1 MIPIKRAIWTIIGL
15 LIDFCLLR
23 CSHPRSKAEGIRKI
37 LIDGILCRV
46 WKMKAS
52 AKDGEGAGRGPCG
65 LRNSELGPRP
75 RNVLYCFYEII
86 IRPWG
91 L

>member
-37 LIDGILCRV
+37 LIDEIL
-46 WKMKAS
+46 
-52 AKDGEGAGRGPCG
+52 
-65 LRNSELGPRP
+65 
-75 RNVLYCFYEII
+75 
-86 IRPWG
+86 
-91 L
+91 